1 MLRRLLQR
9 IWRSLKGEGER
20 IGFMFIVVGSLL
32 VVSLLILVWIQDPEL
47 NLVLALFGAALGF
60 ISIGLGFVS
69 VGTAQKSDERY
80 TELLTRIDRN
90 VVDFLS
96 KLEAGDKV
104 EIQGKELLNI
114 PPTAT
119 PKAVDIIESRILA
132 QSRLDEDTKKI
143 GRPRGELYKLPD
155 GRWAIHWGGKYPL

>member
-1 MLRRLLQR
+1 MQR

-20 IGFMFIVVGSLL
+20 IGFVFIVVGALL
-32 VVSLLILVWIQDPEL
+32 VVSLLILVRIQDPEL
-47 NLVLALFGAALGF
+47 NLVLALFGAALGL

-104 EIQGKELLNI
+104 EIRGKELLSI

-132 QSRLDEDTKKI
+132 KRRLDEDTMEI
-143 GRPRGELYKLPD
+143 GRPRGELYQLPD